1 MTAMT
6 VPALRAATPAEGGR
20 RTLPISAVDRLAA
33 GAHVLGVMGPLVL
46 PPRAALVAALHRVV
60 SLGPGA
66 RLGLV
71 AADRRDWAWTP
82 ETQREL
88 CERMVR
94 EIPPLGDDLAPDEVL
109 EHLVGM
115 IDDAL
120 PLQVILSGERLLMI
134 YDHQVVDARF
144 TSRLPAALLDL
155 AAGGE
160 MPAWL
165 SAEGVRHPLW
175 RAVAA
180 TYLRHPARVPAL
192 LRARRV
198 QVPTVPT
205 GVVQEREQVAWAPS
219 TAVAWGR
226 GERRTFT
233 ELRRWLRAQPHPVA
247 FSSAVIVAL
256 RAAFVREGVR
266 LAAESE
272 LVWDVR
278 QYLPAGVDTTGNF
291 VTGVPVTG
299 VDDLLAVDESIHET
313 VTSGRPLAALVA
325 GAVKEAVRPGDR
337 RVPATAPAH
346 ARGHLVV
353 SNLGVARTM
362 QGLPWVRDGRPAELG
377 YTVHPVPA
385 ENLSVQIAVI
395 DGALQVA
402 VAYNDNVFD
411 RGVVDRALAR
421 FVADPLSLIDGAPGS

>member
-1 MTAMT
+1 MT

-88 CERMVR
+88 CERMVS

-120 PLQVILSGERLLMI
+120 PLQVIVSGERLLMI

-155 AAGGE
+155 ATGGE

-165 SAEGVRHPLW
+165 AEEGVRRPLW
-175 RAVAA
+175 RALAA

-198 QVPTVPT
+198 QVPVVPAA
-205 GVVQEREQVAWAPS
+205 VAAVPEREQVAWAPS

-226 GERRTFT
+226 GDRESFT
-233 ELRRWLRAQPHPVA
+233 ALRRWLRAQPHAVA

-256 RAAFVREGVR
+256 RAAFVQQGVR
-266 LAAESE
+266 LAADSE

-299 VDDLLAVDESIHET
+299 VDDLHAVDQSIHET
-313 VTSGRPLAALVA
+313 VTSGRPLAALLA
-325 GAVKEAVRPGDR
+325 GAVKERLRPADR
-337 RVPATAPAH
+337 RTPSTAPAH

-362 QGLPWVRDGRPAELG
+362 QSLPWVRDGRPAELG

-402 VAYNDNVFD
+402 VAFNDNVFD
-411 RGVVDRALAR
+411 RGGIDRAVAR
-421 FVADPLSLIDGAPGS
+421 FVADPLSLLDGAPGS